1 MTELNLT
8 KRELF
13 SIESDDD
20 SGNLIKISKIRYRT
34 NDDITYQLIRYDK
47 NIMILDS
54 YETIGL
60 YRSVICDLTNK
71 KVVSFSPPKSIDM
84 YRFKKKNI
92 PWNKI
97 RVEEFVEGIMINLFW
112 EEPTEKWQIATRS
125 LVEGE
130 VVLPQDDKTINELFF
145 ETTKLLNINLDT
157 LSKKY
162 CYSLVLQ
169 HNSLGLITLIDGP
182 SIYLIEAYELVN
194 NDKIGVNIV
203 DIVDHPFKTPHQ
215 YTQFENLEDA
225 EGFFRCSQD
234 PFKIMGVV
242 FKSGMVR
249 SKIRNPNFENIR
261 LMKSNTPK
269 LQYIYLA
276 LRQLNKVKIYLK
288 LNSQH
293 RKLFNTYRDQLHNYT
308 RCLFNNYLE
317 CYVHKKKSI
326 NEYSPQFSTNMK
338 CLHRQ
343 YIDSIKCN
351 KKIINFKETMN
362 YVNTMHPLRQMDSIN
377 YHYLKIK

>member
-13 SIESDDD
+13 SVESDDD

-84 YRFKKKNI
+84 YRFKKMNI

-130 VVLPQDDKTINELFF
+130 VVLPQDDKTIKELFF

-157 LSKKY
+157 LSKQY

-194 NDKIGVNIV
+194 NDKIAVNIV
-203 DIVDHPFKTPHQ
+203 DIVDHPFKTPQQ
-215 YTQFENLEDA
+215 YTQFESLEDA
-225 EGFFRCSQD
+225 ERFFRCSQD

-261 LMKSNTPK
+261 LMKTNTPK

-308 RCLFNNYLE
+308 RCLFNKYLE

-343 YIDSIKCN
+343 YINSIKCN
-351 KKIINFKETMN
+351 KKIINFKETIN
-362 YVNTMHPLRQMDSIN
+362 YVNTMHPLRQMDFIN